1 MSANR
6 DESGTGMA
14 FYCVADARYFLG
26 AVGLVNSLRLLGHDE
41 PVFLLDCGLDPPQ
54 RALLEP
60 EAEVIDAPAG
70 VPPWLLKTV
79 VPLAR
84 PADLMVLLDTDIVV
98 TRVLAPLLERARAG
112 SLVAF
117 RNPED
122 RFVPEWGGLLGL
134 GPAERGAYV
143 SSAALAAN
151 RSVGAEILGLLAEHQ
166 RAVDFDRTYW
176 RGGPPDYP
184 FRFGDQDVLNA
195 ILSSG
200 DWADRLDALDA
211 RLAATPPFE
220 GLRVD
225 DESSLRCSYADGAE
239 PFLVHHHV
247 TKPWLEPT
255 HHGVYSQLLRRLL
268 IGDGVAIR
276 VPPEWLPQ
284 RFRRGARAYLA
295 RARVNLAQ
303 QVRFRL
309 GRA

>member
-1 MSANR
+1 MSAGH
-6 DESGTGMA
+6 DDGVPGAA

-26 AVGLVNSLRLLGHDE
+26 AVGLVNSLRLVGHAE
-41 PVFLLDCGLDPPQ
+41 PVFLLDCGLEPSQ

-60 EAEVIDAPAG
+60 EVTVVEAPADT
-70 VPPWLLKTV
+70 PPWLLKTV
-79 VPLAR
+79 LPLRR
-84 PADLMVLLDTDIVV
+84 PADAMALLDTDIVV
-98 TRVLAPLLERARAG
+98 TRGLGALFERARSG
-112 SLVAF
+112 GLVAF

-122 RFVPEWGGLLGL
+122 RFVPEWGDLLGL
-134 GPAERGAYV
+134 GSAKRGDYV
-143 SSAALAAN
+143 SSAALLAK
-151 RSVGAEILGLLAEHQ
+151 RSVGEEVLGLLAEHQ

-195 ILSSG
+195 ILASG
-200 DWADRLDALDA
+200 GWAGRLDALDA
-211 RLAATPPFE
+211 RLAATPPFA
-220 GLRVD
+220 GLRVA
-225 DESSLRCSYADGAE
+225 DEPSLRCSYADGTQ

-268 IGDGVAIR
+268 IGDDVAIR
-276 VPPEWLPQ
+276 VPEQWLPQ

-295 RARVNLAQ
+295 RARINVAQ